1 MALPINIEQ
10 LLSGKTV
17 EWDRLE
23 FKRGWNPEEIVHTL
37 CAFANDINNWGGG
50 YVIVGIDEQNGVPV
64 LPPEGLS
71 LSHLD
76 SIQKEL
82 LNLCCQ
88 VEPYIPVVSEPT
100 LFQDKHILVI
110 WAPGGDLRPYKAPNT
125 LGEKGQKRYFVRH
138 GSVSKIANKV
148 EEDQLISLA
157 SKVPFDDRIN
167 HQADIQDLNL
177 SLIRTFLHDIK
188 SNLEDEI
195 ATIPFLDLCCQMQI
209 VGGTT
214 EYMKPKN
221 VGLLLFSENP
231 EKYIPCSR
239 IELVQF
245 LDDIGDRF
253 IEKLFIGAIHNQ
265 LKEVLSYIQNQII
278 QQKIV
283 KVAKKAEAMRF
294 YNYPF
299 GAIEEALANAVYH
312 KSYDQRNPIEVRINH
327 NCIEIL
333 SFEGP
338 MPPIKNIDLQKN
350 RVITRQYRNRRIGD
364 FLKELKYTEGRSTG
378 FPKIYRELQT
388 NGSPLPK
395 FETDET
401 NSYFLTTIYSHP
413 LFIEKERELNDR
425 EKVILDY
432 CKEPRSSREIL
443 TFVGVSYHSKNL
455 KTIIAPLVESGLL
468 LPIDST
474 VGNNNLKYLSVEII
488 EE

>member
-1 MALPINIEQ
+1 MTLKVILKRKLQLFHFRIFVARCKLWEVQQNI
-10 LLSGKTV
+10 
-17 EWDRLE
+17 R
-23 FKRGWNPEEIVHTL
+23 
-37 CAFANDINNWGGG
+37 
-50 YVIVGIDEQNGVPV
+50 
-64 LPPEGLS
+64 
-71 LSHLD
+71 
-76 SIQKEL
+76 
-82 LNLCCQ
+82 NL
-88 VEPYIPVVSEPT
+88 
-100 LFQDKHILVI
+100 
-110 WAPGGDLRPYKAPNT
+110 
-125 LGEKGQKRYFVRH
+125 
-138 GSVSKIANKV
+138 
-148 EEDQLISLA
+148 
-157 SKVPFDDRIN
+157 
-167 HQADIQDLNL
+167 
-177 SLIRTFLHDIK
+177 
-188 SNLEDEI
+188 
-195 ATIPFLDLCCQMQI
+195 
-209 VGGTT
+209 
-214 EYMKPKN
+214 KN

-245 LDDIGDRF
+245 LDNIGDRF
-253 IEKLFIGAIHNQ
+253 IEKLFVGAIHNQ
-265 LKEVLSYIQNQII
+265 LKEVLAYIQNQII
-278 QQKIV
+278 RQKVV
-283 KVAKKAEAMRF
+283 KIANKAEAMRF

-338 MPPIKNIDLQKN
+338 MPPITNIDLQKN

-413 LFIEKERELNDR
+413 LFAEKERELNDK
-425 EKVILDY
+425 EKVILNY

-455 KTIIAPLVESGLL
+455 KTIIAPLVDAGLL

-474 VGNNNLKYLSVEII
+474 AGNNNLKYLSVEII